1 MQGFVD
7 ADSQLNTVGVCL
19 YEILKVV
26 LFYIISYMS
35 V

>member
-1 MQGFVD
+1 MET
-7 ADSQLNTVGVCL
+7 QLNTVAVWL

-26 LFYIISYMS
+26 LFYIISSMS